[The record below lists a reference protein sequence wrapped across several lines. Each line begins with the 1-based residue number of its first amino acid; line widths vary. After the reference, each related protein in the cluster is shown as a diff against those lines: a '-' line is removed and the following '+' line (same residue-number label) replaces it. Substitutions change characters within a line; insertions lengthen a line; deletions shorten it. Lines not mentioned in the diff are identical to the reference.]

1 MKLVELPM
9 GLRRYV
15 KDISRELGEEIIF
28 LGDPVYGSCHLYEEI
43 ADFLGLEEIIHY
55 SHTPFYTPNKRVVFK
70 VNQLSYSE
78 DVFSIIEEEIRSEA
92 GKVGVITNAQ
102 FLKLAYEVKKRFKDR
117 VELKRGRLARG
128 LGQVLGCD
136 FSAARVESRKL
147 IFLGD
152 GLFHPIGARISTGKE
167 VLSLNPVTCEQ
178 INVEKEAERFL
189 KMRFHSIFRAK
200 RSNSF
205 GVILGA
211 MRGQFR
217 MKDFQMSVR
226 LLQEE
231 GKEVFRIVSKV
242 ISPEIIEE
250 FGLDCYVI
258 CACPRIVD
266 EQPRFKKP
274 LITPRELEIAF
285 GRRDEYVMDE
295 ISEVEW

>member
-1 MKLVELPM
+1 LKL
-9 GLRRYV
+9 
-15 KDISRELGEEIIF
+15 
-28 LGDPVYGSCHLYEEI
+28 
-43 ADFLGLEEIIHY
+43 
-55 SHTPFYTPNKRVVFK
+55 FK

-78 DVFSIIEEEIRSEA
+78 DVFSIIEEEIRSES

-217 MKDFQMSVR
+217 MS
-226 LLQEE
+226 
-231 GKEVFRIVSKV
+231 
-242 ISPEIIEE
+242 
-250 FGLDCYVI
+250 
-258 CACPRIVD
+258 
-266 EQPRFKKP
+266 
-274 LITPRELEIAF
+274 
-285 GRRDEYVMDE
+285 RRDEYVMDE